1 MLTLDYVTMQFFMF
15 KNEKKMNTIKY
26 YRLCEDD
33 LSKVPSMVCLVFLSV
48 WAFN

>member
-1 MLTLDYVTMQFFMF
+1 MLTLDYVTMQSYML
-15 KNEKKMNTIKY
+15 KNEKLMNTIKY

-33 LSKVPSMVCLVFLSV
+33 LSKVPSRFVFFLSV